1 MRSGTASKL
10 NTTTKP
16 AKKSLLGRFRKP
28 STATD
33 PIIASNIVELTSD
46 NFAIELAGR
55 TTIIDFWAPWCGPCR
70 ALHPVY
76 AALASQHLND
86 ALRFARLN
94 VDDFPDVASSMDIMS
109 IPTIVVIDGNG
120 KVVNRVVAPDRTQLT
135 AMVKQASNNEAQ

>member
-16 AKKSLLGRFRKP
+16 AKKSFLRRFRKP

-46 NFAIELAGR
+46 NFAVELAGR